1 MWLARRCDIFKTM
14 LKLIDKDGIEEGI
27 KDIQA
32 RQVFK
37 LESAEEEAVREIIRQ
52 VEQRR
57 DQALVDY
64 TQKFDQSG
72 FTAAELVVSRSEIE
86 AAYDCVDKN
95 FLNALR
101 KASENI
107 TAYHRKQQ
115 PDEWFETLPLDVVL
129 GQRVIPL
136 DRVGV
141 YVPGGRAAYP
151 SSVLMGVLP
160 AKVAGVK
167 EIVVV
172 SPPPIKPHVLVAAA
186 EAGVSQIFRVGGAQA
201 VAALALGTQTVPKVD
216 KIVGPGNI
224 YVTLAKKQVF
234 GLVDIDSLAGPS
246 NILIVADKDAEPEFL
261 AADLLSQAEH
271 DPAALAILATDSPA
285 IAEATAKQV
294 DKQIKKLSR
303 REIIEQAQIYIFTVE
318 NIKAAIKLANK
329 LAPEHLSLE
338 IGSPQRFLEQIRHAG
353 AVFLGPYSPVPVGD
367 YLAGPNHVLPTGG
380 TARFASP
387 LSVYDFVK
395 SQSIVGYTK
404 PALKNVWQDI
414 KLLAEIEGLDAHARA
429 IDVRFS

>member
-1 MWLARRCDIFKTM
+1 M
-14 LKLIDKDGIEEGI
+14 LKVVAKENLETELKEILAK
-27 KDIQA
+27 QA
-32 RQVFK
+32 FQ
-37 LESAEEEAVREIIRQ
+37 LESPEEDTVRQIIRQ
-52 VEQRR
+52 VAEKR
-57 DQALVDY
+57 DQALVEY
-64 TQKFDQSG
+64 TRKFDQPG
-72 FTAAELVVSRSEIE
+72 FMVEELTVPQSEIK
-86 AAYDCVDKN
+86 AAYDRVDKK
-95 FLNALR
+95 FLSALR
-101 KASENI
+101 KAIENI
-107 TAYHRKQQ
+107 TAYHQKQQ

-151 SSVLMGVLP
+151 SSVLMGALP

-186 EAGVSQIFRVGGAQA
+186 ETGVTKVCRVGGAQA
-201 VAALALGTQTVPKVD
+201 VAALALGTESVPKVD

-271 DPAALAILATDSPA
+271 DPAALSILATDSPK
-285 IAEATAKQV
+285 IAEETAKQV
-294 DKQIKKLSR
+294 EKQVKRLSR
-303 REIIEQAQIYIFTVE
+303 REIIEQAKIYIFTVE
-318 NIKAAIKLANK
+318 NIKAAISLANK
-329 LAPEHLSLE
+329 IAPEHLSLE
-338 IGSPQRFLEQIRHAG
+338 IGSPQRFLEQVRHAG

-380 TARFASP
+380 TARYASP

>member
-1 MWLARRCDIFKTM
+1 M